1 MKKRLFDFVA
11 WSTATSIWFTDIGVQ
26 AFLWLADL
34 SKVLLAKG
42 GIFLL
47 NLIDADLFAEKVA
60 EEEAQKELERMNS
73 ELELMSNATKL
84 KEHALETGDWTDQH
98 TIAIEAIGNA
108 LLNECDWEEEDV
120 HRYLREVVETDTGLS
135 YGIGAEEDDDPLY

>member
-11 WSTATSIWFTDIGVQ
+11 WSTATSIWLTDIGVQ
-26 AFLWLADL
+26 VFLWLASL

-42 GIFLL
+42 GILLL

-60 EEEAQKELERMNS
+60 EEEAQQEIIGHVMDRVFG
-73 ELELMSNATKL
+73 

-108 LLNECDWEEEDV
+108 LLNECNWEEEDV